1 MKNDLITFAIWIVL
15 AVLFVFFFAG
25 LILNAGIYFI
35 AILLALVGAA
45 ITCAFEHQA
54 ERIEALEKRL
64 EELGGKK

>member
-1 MKNDLITFAIWIVL
+1 MKNYLITFLIWIIL

-25 LILNAGIYFI
+25 LIVNAGIYFV

-54 ERIEALEKRL
+54 ERIRALEKRL
-64 EELGGKK
+64 EELSGKK

>member
-1 MKNDLITFAIWIVL
+1 MKNYLITFLIWIIL

-25 LILNAGIYFI
+25 LIVNASIYFV

-54 ERIEALEKRL
+54 ERIRALEKRL
-64 EELGGKK
+64 EEFSGKK